1 MWKKSLLKVGGWM
14 KYKIGDI
21 FKKKRGFTIIESLT
35 YIFLTTMIL
44 ASGISLFTSMYRSYL
59 ESIQLSIKYNNYQ
72 NFFIDLDNIIS
83 EGGIKQITVNNNQ
96 IKFLKNDEFNSMD
109 KIIKSYDG
117 KVFIKY
123 TRNNVT
129 QTINTMLED
138 IDNLEIK
145 GKGKLIY
152 FILHDKDGR
161 EFIKCI

>member
-1 MWKKSLLKVGGWM
+1 M
-14 KYKIGDI
+14 KYKIGYV
-21 FKKKRGFTIIESLT
+21 FKKKRGFTIIESLA

-44 ASGISLFTSMYRSYL
+44 ASGISLFTSMYRAYL
-59 ESIQLSIKYNNYQ
+59 ESIQLSINYNNYQ

-83 EGGIKQITVNNNQ
+83 EGGIKEITVNNNQ

-109 KIIKSYDG
+109 KIIKSYEG

-123 TRNNVT
+123 TRNDVT

-161 EFIKCI
+161 EFIKCIWRKKELY

>member
-1 MWKKSLLKVGGWM
+1 
-14 KYKIGDI
+14 
-21 FKKKRGFTIIESLT
+21 
-35 YIFLTTMIL
+35 
-44 ASGISLFTSMYRSYL
+44 
-59 ESIQLSIKYNNYQ
+59 
-72 NFFIDLDNIIS
+72 
-83 EGGIKQITVNNNQ
+83 
-96 IKFLKNDEFNSMD
+96 MD
-109 KIIKSYDG
+109 KIIKSYEG

-123 TRNNVT
+123 TRNDVT

>member
-14 KYKIGDI
+14 KYKIGYV
-21 FKKKRGFTIIESLT
+21 FKKKRGFTIIESLA

-44 ASGISLFTSMYRSYL
+44 ASGISLFTSMYRAYL
-59 ESIQLSIKYNNYQ
+59 ESIQLSINYNNYQ

-83 EGGIKQITVNNNQ
+83 EGGIKEITVNNNQ

-109 KIIKSYDG
+109 KIIKSYEG

-123 TRNNVT
+123 TRNDVT

-152 FILHDKDGR
+152 FMLHDKDGR

>member
-1 MWKKSLLKVGGWM
+1 M
-14 KYKIGDI
+14 KYKIGYI
-21 FKKKRGFTIIESLT
+21 FKKKGGFTIIESLA

-44 ASGISLFTSMYRSYL
+44 ASGISLFTSMYRAYL

-123 TRNNVT
+123 TRNDVT

-152 FILHDKDGR
+152 FILHDKEGR
-161 EFIKCI
+161 EFIKCIWRKKEPY

>member
-1 MWKKSLLKVGGWM
+1 MQKKSLLKVGGWM
-14 KYKIGDI
+14 KYKMGCIC
-21 FKKKRGFTIIESLT
+21 KKKRGFTIIESLA

-44 ASGISLFTSMYRSYL
+44 SSGINLFISMYKDYL

-72 NFFIDLDNIIS
+72 NFFINLDDI
-83 EGGIKQITVNNNQ
+83 VNNNQ
-96 IKFLKNDEFNSMD
+96 IKFSKNDEFKNMD
-109 KIIKSYDG
+109 KIIKSYEG

-123 TRNNVT
+123 TKYDVT

-145 GKGKLIY
+145 EKGKLIY
-152 FILHDKDGR
+152 FIIHDKDGK